1 MTRFVPS
8 HLMPGCFQTA
18 AGHSVRKNIKQYNRR
33 EFFMTQDEL
42 REKLK
47 IRTIR
52 EKQKYIAETTNID
65 RDTLS
70 RFKLGRGKLNHQEF
84 QRLETYLSE

>member
-1 MTRFVPS
+1 
-8 HLMPGCFQTA
+8 
-18 AGHSVRKNIKQYNRR
+18 
-33 EFFMTQDEL
+33 MTQDEL